1 MPESL
6 RPWARLLAGVCAG
19 ISCLMAVAIVADSL
33 VLTDGER
40 RCLALRDATA
50 SATCL
55 ATVDRARETGSVPG
69 AVLLA
74 LLSGAASVLSLHDA
88 GRSLP

>member
-1 MPESL
+1 MPDAY
-6 RPWARLLAGVCAG
+6 RPWARLLAGTCAA
-19 ISCLMAVAIVADSL
+19 ISCLMALAIVVDAL

-40 RCLALRDATA
+40 RCLAMKEPAA

-74 LLSGAASVLSLHDA
+74 LLSGAASILSLHDA
-88 GRSLP
+88 HRSLP